1 MPPTPHPSGNDRYT
15 HCPKCGAA
23 LGLEVRGERERLVC
37 PACRFVFF
45 QNPNVGVAAIVVEDG
60 AVLLTRRGGSFRPG
74 LWDLPGGFC
83 DPDETPEDCAVRE
96 LAEETGCAIHVDRFL
111 GHLIDTYG
119 ADGDFTLN
127 AVFVAHITAGEPVP
141 ADDVAELRW
150 FALDDLPGRELLAFR
165 STSEALGLLGT

>member
-1 MPPTPHPSGNDRYT
+1 MRLRSYCGFCGGPLSPLRGNQQDCVACGVPTYHDAKPCAAVVVLDSAGN
-15 HCPKCGAA
+15 
-23 LGLEVRGERERLVC
+23 
-37 PACRFVFF
+37 
-45 QNPNVGVAAIVVEDG
+45 
-60 AVLLTRRGGSFRPG
+60 VLLGKRAREPMLG

-83 DPDETPEDCAVRE
+83 NPDETPEDCAVRE

-119 ADGDFTLN
+119 DDGDFTLN